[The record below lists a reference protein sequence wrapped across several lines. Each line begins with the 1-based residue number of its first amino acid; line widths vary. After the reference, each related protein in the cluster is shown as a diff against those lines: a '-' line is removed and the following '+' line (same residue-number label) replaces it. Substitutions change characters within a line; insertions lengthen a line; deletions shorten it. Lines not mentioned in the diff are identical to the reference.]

1 MPEYKQKIKFERTF
15 TIQAKDADEA
25 NRKLEDLISRIEW
38 DADVEC
44 DGCYRDFEDPEVEE
58 DEDE

>member
-1 MPEYKQKIKFERTF
+1 MPEYKQKIRFERTF

-25 NRKLEDLISRIEW
+25 NRKLEDLISSVEW

-44 DGCYRDFEDPEVEE
+44 DGFYDDFEDPEEEE
-58 DEDE
+58 DDDD